1 MVVLKRIV
9 LYGAGGF
16 GRETAYLIDVINYCN
31 PGTYWFLGFL
41 VDKEFYTPN
50 TTINGYPLLGTDDWI
65 LNNKE
70 FTSELSRRLGYTLKD
85 TSELVTSLL
94 SDMTRQLEEG
104 NTISIQGFGTF
115 EVKKKA
121 ERISVN
127 PTTKQRMLVP
137 PKLVLT
143 YKPSTLLKDK
153 FK

>member
-1 MVVLKRIV
+1 M
-9 LYGAGGF
+9 
-16 GRETAYLIDVINYCN
+16 
-31 PGTYWFLGFL
+31 
-41 VDKEFYTPN
+41 
-50 TTINGYPLLGTDDWI
+50 
-65 LNNKE
+65 NNKE

-104 NTISIQGFGTF
+104 NMISIQGFGTF

-137 PKLVLT
+137 PKQVLT